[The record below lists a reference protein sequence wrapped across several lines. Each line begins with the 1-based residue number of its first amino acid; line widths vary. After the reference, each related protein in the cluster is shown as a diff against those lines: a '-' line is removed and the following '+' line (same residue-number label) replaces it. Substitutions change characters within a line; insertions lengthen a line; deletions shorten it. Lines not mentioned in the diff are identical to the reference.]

1 MITSFVYVQQL
12 VEKVLDQKLY
22 SYLLLITKMIK
33 ADVDDNYDGT
43 LRFGKQ
49 SKYLLT
55 NMVIVL
61 TRIRD
66 VMAQL
71 RNFTR

>member
-1 MITSFVYVQQL
+1 
-12 VEKVLDQKLY
+12 
-22 SYLLLITKMIK
+22 MIK

-66 VMAQL
+66 MMAQL

>member
-12 VEKVLDQKLY
+12 VEKVLDQKLF

-33 ADVDDNYDGT
+33 ADVDDYYDGT

-66 VMAQL
+66 MMAQL